1 MTVLTRKKIFDEI
14 KKNNI
19 IIQPFNKNQVGTGSI
34 DLSLSDRLR
43 IFNKTTKA
51 SKITEEADYKK
62 ITKKVRISKSKPFIL
77 RPNETILAGTKEK
90 ITLSANL
97 CGWIEGRSRFARFGL
112 GVHVSAGFIHP
123 GTSNNPVLEVT
134 NLGPISLVLIPGVKI
149 CQVIIERCEG
159 EETYQGKFK
168 DQNQA

>member
-1 MTVLTRKKIFDEI
+1 MSVLTRKKIFDEI

-77 RPNETILAGTKEK
+77 GLA
-90 ITLSANL
+90 
-97 CGWIEGRSRFARFGL
+97 
-112 GVHVSAGFIHP
+112 
-123 GTSNNPVLEVT
+123 VLEFRRI
-134 NLGPISLVLIPGVKI
+134 L
-149 CQVIIERCEG
+149 
-159 EETYQGKFK
+159 
-168 DQNQA
+168 